1 MVGRSNATCEFVLVF
16 GSSPNSVATVQNGG
30 VHSQILGN
38 FTRGFQY
45 TEFIMADG
53 SGKPR
58 YENMKTRRVR
68 IENLQNKTN
77 FTGERVV

>member
-1 MVGRSNATCEFVLVF
+1 MLLVTCNEV
-16 GSSPNSVATVQNGG
+16 
-30 VHSQILGN
+30 
-38 FTRGFQY
+38 Y

-68 IENLQNKTN
+68 IELL
-77 FTGERVV
+77 